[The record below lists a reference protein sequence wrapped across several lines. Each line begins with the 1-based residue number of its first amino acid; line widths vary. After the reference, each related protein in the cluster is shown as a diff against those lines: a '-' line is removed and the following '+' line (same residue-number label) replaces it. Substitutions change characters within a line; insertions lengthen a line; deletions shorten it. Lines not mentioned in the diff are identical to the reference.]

1 VQKPQPPIAT
11 VLALMICLS
20 ACSGDDGIGT
30 PRTINETD
38 MSVLDSGVDA
48 RTTPDPIV
56 EPVREACGGTNT
68 GEFVSANLDHQCA
81 QETSLISLVTFFECA
96 GCSSPL
102 ICTDC
107 AASPR
112 RYAELNLHA
121 WDEDLTGKTLTQD
134 NAYLYL
140 CRIAGACEEVLSFAI
155 RIDTHVVGECVSG
168 SYLWVNPASGAEET
182 GTFDAAGFG
191 PPSTEEQ
198 DACR

>member
-1 VQKPQPPIAT
+1 
-11 VLALMICLS
+11 
-20 ACSGDDGIGT
+20 
-30 PRTINETD
+30 
-38 MSVLDSGVDA
+38 MSVLDSGADA
-48 RTTPDPIV
+48 KTEPEPAV
-56 EPVREACGGTNT
+56 EPVRETCGGTNT
-68 GEFVSANLDHQCA
+68 GAFVSANLDHHCA
-81 QETSLISLVTFFECA
+81 QETNLISLVTFFECS

-140 CRIAGACEEVLSFAI
+140 CRIAGACDEVLSFAV
-155 RIDTHVVGECVSG
+155 RIDKHVVGECVSG

-198 DACR
+198 AACR